1 MVDYIEMIKI
11 FLRGLLMGASD
22 IMPGISG
29 GTIALITGIYD
40 KLIGSISN
48 IKLLF
53 LKPLLK
59 GDFKEFKKQLF
70 EEIDFNFLYH
80 WDWE

>member
-1 MVDYIEMIKI
+1 MVEFLDMFKI
-11 FLRGLLMGASD
+11 FLRGLLMGMSD

-53 LKPLLK
+53 LIEMIL
-59 GDFKEFKKQLF
+59 
-70 EEIDFNFLYH
+70 I
-80 WDWE
+80 

>member
-1 MVDYIEMIKI
+1 MVNSNNILAI
-11 FLRGLLMGASD
+11 FLRGLLMGVSD

-40 KLIGSISN
+40 RLIGSISN
-48 IKLLF
+48 IKLMF

-59 GDFKEFKKQLF
+59 GDLNGFKEQLLEEVDF
-70 EEIDFNFLYH
+70 EFFIPLC
-80 WDWE
+80 